1 MGNRGSG
8 QKYKIC
14 KATTNNKTGD
24 NYSITVP
31 RFIAQ
36 KFNEVYFK
44 LDVSG
49 NCLIFE
55 SGCKIRIGDIEIQN
69 PHDRLFVGGGTV
81 IFK

>member
-1 MGNRGSG
+1 MANRGTG
-8 QKYKIC
+8 QKYKIR
-14 KATTNNKTGD
+14 KTTVNNSTGD

-44 LDVSG
+44 LDISG

-55 SGCKIRIGDIEIQN
+55 SGCKIRIGDVEIQN